1 MKNRKAF
8 VTWARPYLKK
18 KNVAAMTKKRAIK
31 IIMAATCRGNRRW
44 ASVLF
49 AEEKKRI
56 YGSPSN
62 ADVCYR
68 VMCYIYNITNKDP
81 AYYDPDTMRSQSIK
95 MQLRELY
102 GMGVGGILA
111 CEKDMTM
118 KANEI
123 IDNIGAAGRG
133 AERWKKSM

>member
-8 VTWARPYLKK
+8 VKWVRPYLKK

-31 IIMAATCRGNRRW
+31 IIMAATCCGNRRW
-44 ASVLF
+44 ASELF
-49 AEEKKRI
+49 AETKKSI
-56 YGSPSN
+56 DGFPSN

-68 VMCYIYNITNKDP
+68 VMCYIYNITNKGP
-81 AYYDPDTMRSQSIK
+81 AFYDPDTMRSQSIK

-102 GMGVGGILA
+102 GMGVGGILV

-118 KANEI
+118 KVNEV
-123 IDNIGAAGRG
+123 IDNID
-133 AERWKKSM
+133 